1 MTKLELQNQLSDLRN
16 TLRDMGHEAGLIYVS
31 HAIDCLNRGN
41 YKATE
46 SWMRKAIERVNA

>member
-16 TLRDMGHEAGLIYVS
+16 TLRDIGHEAGLIYVS